1 MVTVRGNIKL
11 TLLLSL
17 NRPTQIFAMSTPDHP
32 TVGDSPAVPP
42 AENPLL
48 DVLRNIRPNPP
59 ASANR
64 AIEHKQ
70 KKGKHRITKRGTNSR
85 EEAITQMKAKR

>member
-1 MVTVRGNIKL
+1 MSSQIMVTVRGNIKL

-17 NRPTQIFAMSTPDHP
+17 NQPTQIFAMSTPNHP
-32 TVGDSPAVPP
+32 TVGDSLAVPP
-42 AENPLL
+42 TKNPVPAPPTKNPLL
-48 DVLRNIRPNPP
+48 AVLCNIRPNPP

-70 KKGKHRITKRGTNSR
+70 KKGKH
-85 EEAITQMKAKR
+85 